1 MNLGLLVPGYEGFV
15 YYLPITSKCL
25 YLKDATEDS
34 NVNFTVKMRLN
45 RTNPDYVRYRQQPAG
60 QYGWTK

>member
-15 YYLPITSKCL
+15 NYLPITSKCL
-25 YLKDATEDS
+25 KDATEHS